1 MYSPLPVVDEIDFA
15 NLREQVLSYFPNG
28 NIEMNI
34 WINQFEN
41 KNNCYFIFINTLFL
55 DISGRVDFVF
65 QLHSDVSKCGQRNR
79 GCYGNKS
86 TKAADTNSQGVCMKT
101 S

>member
-41 KNNCYFIFINTLFL
+41 KNN
-55 DISGRVDFVF
+55 
-65 QLHSDVSKCGQRNR
+65 
-79 GCYGNKS
+79 
-86 TKAADTNSQGVCMKT
+86 
-101 S
+101 